1 MGMDSPIHHPL
12 RPAAIIF
19 DMDGVLVD
27 SNPFHLRKWM
37 ALFQAHGVPYIEE
50 ELPKTIMGPANDWI
64 FRHFLGEHLTREQ
77 LAELGDELEVNFRR
91 AIGPHARSFPGVRPF
106 IEGCDLDRHVLRPG
120 FRPQE
125 LGGERGNARR
135 VPSP

>member
-1 MGMDSPIHHPL
+1 MGMDSPTHHPL

-91 AIGPHARSFPGVRPF
+91 AIGPSCPVVSRGPTFYRGMPHSGDSDGRSFR
-106 IEGCDLDRHVLRPG
+106 RHR
-120 FRPQE
+120 QE
-125 LGGERGNARR
+125 RELSHRR
-135 VPSP
+135 A